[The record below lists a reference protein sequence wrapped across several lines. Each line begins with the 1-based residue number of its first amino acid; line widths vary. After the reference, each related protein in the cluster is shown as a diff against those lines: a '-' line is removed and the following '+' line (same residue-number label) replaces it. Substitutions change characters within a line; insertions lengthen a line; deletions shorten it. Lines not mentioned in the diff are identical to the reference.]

1 MENRRHVGLQDS
13 KAARGEARDS
23 KSRYDELVIK
33 IDLAICRAY
42 NGWPTMEEID
52 AGWTDDVVY

>member
-1 MENRRHVGLQDS
+1 MERKRRVGISDS
-13 KAARGEARDS
+13 KAARGEAWDS

-52 AGWTDDVVY
+52 AGWTDE